1 METMALGFFALVFLI
16 ISICCMYYKKP
27 IGGIVCSVATMA
39 LTYLTGHSWKEMLI
53 GSGKNTTL
61 LGFNRYPAAL
71 IILAMLFSAAFILMI
86 VSIIG
91 IVRQN
96 KSKA

>member
-1 METMALGFFALVFLI
+1 METIALGLFTLTLLL
-16 ISICCMYYKKP
+16 ISICCLYHKKP
-27 IGGIVCSVATMA
+27 VWGMVCSVAA
-39 LTYLTGHSWKEMLI
+39 VVLAFLTGHSWKEMLT
-53 GSGKNTTL
+53 GSGKDSTL
-61 LGFNRYPAAL
+61 LGFHRYPAAPM
-71 IILAMLFSAAFILMI
+71 ILAILLLAACILMI